1 MGLVNAVVPLDRLEE
16 EGVAWAEEILEKSP
30 TAIRFLKRAFNADTD
45 GLAGLQ
51 ELAGDATMLYYLTD
65 EAHEEVRRSSRSGS
79 RTSRSSRGGPDGLMA
94 GAMTDAG
101 AKPSRA
107 SVWLMAVRPATLPAA
122 VAPVLVGLAVAIGQG
137 VFRPLPAAAAIA
149 VALLLQV
156 AANLAN
162 DLFDFRS
169 GADRADRLGPP
180 RVAAMGLIGQREL
193 AIATAVVV
201 GAGRPRGPVPR
212 VDRRCAVPPHRAAA
226 IVSLLAY
233 TGGPWPYGYHGLGE
247 LFVFAFF
254 GVVAVAG
261 TAFVQLDRWDGLALA
276 ASIPV
281 GALITAIL
289 VVNNLRDITTDAR
302 AGKRTLAVMLGDRG
316 AVVEYLALLAI
327 AFVAPLVIVVAGM
340 APVTVVLAYL
350 SLPLAIPLIRKVR
363 AGGDPRRLN
372 PVLKGTARLSLVYA
386 ALFAVGLALD
396 RVV

>member
-1 MGLVNAVVPLDRLEE
+1 
-16 EGVAWAEEILEKSP
+16 
-30 TAIRFLKRAFNADTD
+30 
-45 GLAGLQ
+45 
-51 ELAGDATMLYYLTD
+51 
-65 EAHEEVRRSSRSGS
+65 
-79 RTSRSSRGGPDGLMA
+79 MA

-201 GAGRPRGPVPR
+201 GAAGLVGLYLVSIGGVPFLLIG
-212 VDRRCAVPPHRAAA
+212 AAA